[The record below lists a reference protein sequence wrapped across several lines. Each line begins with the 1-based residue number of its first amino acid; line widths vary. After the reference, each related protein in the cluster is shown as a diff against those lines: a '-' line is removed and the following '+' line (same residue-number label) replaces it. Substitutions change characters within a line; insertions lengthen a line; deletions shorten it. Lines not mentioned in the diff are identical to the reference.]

1 MRFHLA
7 ALLFIGSVGVLTIEP
22 ARVDAARVYPIQ
34 HLAGNYDGTNDL
46 DTMAV
51 DMDDSGRFVLLR
63 SPFNSDATRVLDR
76 RSSSSVAITNAV
88 NPLVISGDGSV
99 VFGLENQTLNPPRL
113 MSVRVGSPQA
123 EFVDVPAN
131 FIVYNVDSDYTG
143 RFVTIDGAGEGGY
156 VVYLLD
162 TVMGTSVSLFD
173 GLPADTWNALDE
185 PAAVTPDGRFV
196 AFSAQTHSSCGAA
209 QVCSNVW
216 VYDRIDGSHQLA
228 SISPS
233 GDSGNGPSHN
243 PSISADGHHVVFLS
257 EATNLAPGTTTA
269 RTRVFERDLGTGTT
283 DVVSG
288 TVQAYPPFTAP
299 AINSNGERVAFA
311 TDAPIDHGGALT
323 SGSSAFVWTNGVTD
337 EVTVDAA
344 GGPPN
349 NILFPISK
357 LLLSNDGSTIVLTS
371 FATNL
376 DAGRGGVFAAT
387 LPSVASGRSLPLRF
401 LDTRH
406 GGETLD
412 GQFSGGG
419 LRPADSTL
427 EVQIGGR
434 GSVPSGATSV
444 VLNVTAVSQGDGYI
458 TVWPCGERPP
468 TSNLNVVAGQ
478 IISNS
483 VVTKLS
489 ATGTVCLYS
498 QAPTDLIVDGQSVLD
513 SGFVPLASPVRLLD
527 TRASGTTVDGQSAG
541 GGTIVGDSSIRLRVS
556 GRGGMSTNAR
566 TAVLNVTAVGA
577 TQAGY
582 LTIWPCAE
590 PRPLSSNLNYASGAI
605 IPNAVVT
612 GLSSSGDLCIYS
624 SATTHVIVDGF
635 GELLPTAYAALDRP
649 VRLADSREGSIT
661 IDGEYGG
668 GGIRTKGSVLTLQIS
683 GRGGIPASAR
693 TAVLNVTVDQPVDNG
708 YVTMYPCDA
717 PRPTVS
723 NVNFA
728 PNQTLPNLVVAR
740 LSATGSACIY
750 ASVDTHVI
758 VDGFG
763 SLILA

>member
-1 MRFHLA
+1 
-7 ALLFIGSVGVLTIEP
+7 
-22 ARVDAARVYPIQ
+22 VYPIQ
-34 HLAGNYDGTNDL
+34 HVAGNYDGANSL

-51 DMDDSGRFVLLR
+51 GMDDAGRLILLR
-63 SPFNSDATRVLDR
+63 SPFNSDQSRVLDR
-76 RSSSSVAITNAV
+76 RSGASVAIPNTL
-88 NPLVISGDGSV
+88 NPLAMSGNGAV
-99 VFGLENQTLNPPRL
+99 VFGLENQTLLPPRL
-113 MSVRVGSPQA
+113 MSVRVGGSQA

-143 RFVTIDGAGEGGY
+143 RFVTINGAGEQGY

-162 TVMGTSVSLFD
+162 TATGTSVSLFD

-185 PAAVTPDGRFV
+185 PAAITPDGRFV
-196 AFSAQTHSSCGAA
+196 AFSAQTHSPCGAA

-233 GDSGNGPSHN
+233 GGFGNGPSHN

-257 EATNLAPGTTTA
+257 EATNLAPGTATA
-269 RTRVFERDLGTGTT
+269 DGRVYTRDLETRTT
-283 DVVSG
+283 LVVSQ
-288 TVQAYPPFTAP
+288 TVQAHAPFIAP
-299 AINSNGERVAFA
+299 SINSNGQRIVFA
-311 TDAPIDHGGALT
+311 TDAPIDHGGALA
-323 SGSSAFVWTNGVTD
+323 SAPAAFVWTMGVTE
-337 EVTVDAA
+337 EVTVDPL

-349 NILFPISK
+349 DVLFPFGD

-376 DAGRGGVFAAT
+376 DGGRGGVFAVT

-401 LDTRH
+401 LDTRT
-406 GGETLD
+406 GGDTLD

-434 GSVPSGATSV
+434 GTIPSGVTSV
-444 VLNVTAVSQGDGYI
+444 VLNVTAVSQGNGYI
-458 TVWPCGERPP
+458 TVYACGQRPP

-489 ATGTVCLYS
+489 ATGTVCLYN
-498 QAPTDLIVDGQSVLD
+498 QAPTDLIVDGQSVLE
-513 SGFVPLASPVRLLD
+513 SGFVSLPSPVRLLD
-527 TRASGTTVDGQSAG
+527 SRPTGVTVDGQSAG
-541 GGTIVGDSSIRLRVS
+541 TGLVVGDSSIQIHVS
-556 GRGGMSTNAR
+556 GRGGISAGAR
-566 TAVLNVTAVGA
+566 NAVLNVTAVEA
-577 TQAGY
+577 SQNGY
-582 LTIWPCAE
+582 LTIWPCTE
-590 PRPLSSNLNYASGAI
+590 PRPLSSNLNYSSGAI

-612 GLSSSGDLCIYS
+612 GLSSSGDVCIYS
-624 SATTHVIVDGF
+624 SGTTHVIVDGF
-635 GELLPTAYAALDRP
+635 GELLSTAYAALDKP
-649 VRLADSREGSIT
+649 VRLSDSRDGAIT
-661 IDGEYGG
+661 IDGQFSG
-668 GGIRTKGSVLTLQIS
+668 GGIRTKGSVLTLQVS
-683 GRGGIPASAR
+683 GRGGIPANAR
-693 TAVLNVTVDQPVDNG
+693 TALLNVTVDQPIDNG
-708 YVTMYPCDA
+708 YVTVYPCDA

-728 PNQTLPNLVVAR
+728 PGQTLANLVVAK

-750 ASVDTHVI
+750 SSVDTHVI

-763 SLILA
+763 SWTLE